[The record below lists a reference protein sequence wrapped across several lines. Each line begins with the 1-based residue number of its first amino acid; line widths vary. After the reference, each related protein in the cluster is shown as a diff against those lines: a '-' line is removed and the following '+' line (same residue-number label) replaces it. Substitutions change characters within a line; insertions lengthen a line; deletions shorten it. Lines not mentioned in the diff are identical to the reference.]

1 MKKAYTKPEIAYES
15 FMMSTNIAGDC
26 EGATPSNYSN
36 YNSCALL
43 VSGVFVFLDSL
54 TGCNKESDY
63 IQIGD
68 LDQYNGYCYHTPTET
83 TNIFNS

>member
-36 YNSCALL
+36 YDSCGLL
-43 VSGVFVFLDSL
+43 LSGLFVFLEGYNGCTDLPIGANDSW
-54 TGCNKESDY
+54 D
-63 IQIGD
+63 
-68 LDQYNGYCYHTPTET
+68 GYCYHTPTET